1 MTETMEATMDITC
14 KVAVRKLVHT
24 RCAKYATEHCNGFRS
39 VSVLTRRRE
48 RSKRWV
54 NEISDQ
60 GNDEQAPHGAVPYS

>member
-1 MTETMEATMDITC
+1 MPLSIVT
-14 KVAVRKLVHT
+14 
-24 RCAKYATEHCNGFRS
+24 
-39 VSVLTRRRE
+39 VSGPLASSLGVGE

>member
-39 VSVLTRRRE
+39 VSVLTR
-48 RSKRWV
+48 
-54 NEISDQ
+54 
-60 GNDEQAPHGAVPYS
+60 A